1 MPEKTYIP
9 GGYILLSRRLIESE
23 IWDKPPMYLKVWIY
37 ILTKARHKANQKF
50 SRGELLISIPEIQ
63 EDCSHKVVYR
73 KVKPTKDQ
81 RYNILEWLRSVNES
95 NYEDYY

>member
-1 MPEKTYIP
+1 MEINAGKLIFR
-9 GGYILLSRRLIESE
+9 GYILLSRRLIESE

-63 EDCSHKVVYR
+63 EACSHKVGFR
-73 KVKPTKDQ
+73 KVKPTKTKFTT
-81 RYNILEWLRSVNES
+81 LLSG
-95 NYEDYY
+95 YEA

>member
-37 ILTKARHKANQKF
+37 ILTKARHKANQN
-50 SRGELLISIPEIQ
+50 L
-63 EDCSHKVVYR
+63 VV
-73 KVKPTKDQ
+73 
-81 RYNILEWLRSVNES
+81 ES
-95 NYEDYY
+95 Y